1 MSPTRDAL
9 HSRGRGPS
17 PFGGDRNREGWRG
30 PLPRLEAEKTRPE
43 REPNHAPPG
52 QFISDEHEADCSR
65 FLEEVKEF
73 VRRRH
78 EAGLGRDRY

>member
-1 MSPTRDAL
+1 MQAD
-9 HSRGRGPS
+9 
-17 PFGGDRNREGWRG
+17 
-30 PLPRLEAEKTRPE
+30 EAQIEANAE
-43 REPNHAPPG
+43 QQAPPG

-78 EAGLGRDRY
+78 EAGLGRER

>member
-1 MSPTRDAL
+1 MQV
-9 HSRGRGPS
+9 
-17 PFGGDRNREGWRG
+17 DRVEGT
-30 PLPRLEAEKTRPE
+30 LARLEAGETQS
-43 REPNHAPPG
+43 EPNGEQQGPPG

-78 EAGLGRDRY
+78 EAGLGRER

>member
-1 MSPTRDAL
+1 MA
-9 HSRGRGPS
+9 
-17 PFGGDRNREGWRG
+17 
-30 PLPRLEAEKTRPE
+30 RLEAGETQS
-43 REPNHAPPG
+43 EPNGEQQGPPG

-78 EAGLGRDRY
+78 EAGLGRER